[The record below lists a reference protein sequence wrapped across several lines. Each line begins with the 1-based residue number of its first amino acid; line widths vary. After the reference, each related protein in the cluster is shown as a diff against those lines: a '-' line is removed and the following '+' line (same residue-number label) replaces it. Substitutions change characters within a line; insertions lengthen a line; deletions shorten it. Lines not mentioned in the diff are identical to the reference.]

1 MNKKFFLLL
10 AVLAFSSF
18 AFSQPM
24 GGGLMIW
31 SPDGNSYTTL
41 EKGKIVKVEMPSMN
55 KTTLIESEKLF
66 PKDSIHPRQLSSFLW
81 SANEDKC
88 LLLINTVTVYHK
100 TTGEVW
106 LYQPKSGTLKQ
117 LGKSLRQ
124 DGLMYAKFSPDAN
137 SVAYV
142 YQDKS
147 KNKVVYNL
155 YVENL
160 LTGKI
165 KQLTFDTR
173 DRSINGTFD
182 WVYAEELMCKDGF
195 RWSPDGK
202 SIAFWNI
209 DASQV
214 RNYLMLNTTDSTY
227 SFTVPVEYPKAG
239 EDPSP
244 AKIGV
249 VDLATAKTK
258 WMKIDGDP
266 RQNYLVRMEW
276 VDNNELIIQ
285 QLNREQNKTNILLA
299 DSKTTACKTLWTES
313 DAAWIDI
320 KAGWNSG
327 DNVGWDWIENRKAF
341 IWASEKDGWRHLY
354 RIGMDGKETIITK
367 GDFDVIRLNLV
378 DEPNNIL
385 YFSAS
390 PDNYTQRYLY
400 RTNLDGKGTPERL
413 TSKDLAG
420 THNYVMSPNG
430 KWARHSFSSHLY
442 MPSSEWL
449 NLKDM
454 RPLDETKSI
463 AKNLK
468 EDPYGKQIEFFK
480 VTTEDNIT
488 LDGWIAKPKDFDPA
502 KKYPVFFYVYG
513 EPWSSTVMDQFGIG
527 RNAQFGDAIP
537 DQGYLFVSVDNR
549 GTPSP
554 RGREWRKS
562 IYRKIGI
569 VNIRDLAMGAKE
581 VLKWS
586 YCDTSR
592 VAVTGWSGGGS
603 STLNLMFQYADI
615 FKTGIAVAAVGNQL
629 AYDNTYQERYMGIPQ
644 ETRADFIAG
653 SPYTYAKNLKGNLL
667 YIHGTGD
674 DNVHYANAEKLIN
687 ELIRFNKPFQMMAYP
702 MRSHGIYEGEGTREH
717 LKTISSKFLHE
728 NCPAGGR

>member
-1 MNKKFFLLL
+1 MNKRFLLL
-10 AVLAFSSF
+10 LAIIAFSGL

-24 GGGLMIW
+24 GGGVMNW

-41 EKGKIVKVEMPSMN
+41 EKGKIVKVELPSMT
-55 KTTLIESEKLF
+55 KTTLVEAEKLF
-66 PKDSIHPRQLSSFLW
+66 PKDSIHPRQLNSFQW
-81 SANEDKC
+81 SAKEDKC
-88 LLLINTVTVYHK
+88 LLLINTLTVYHK

-117 LGKSLRQ
+117 LGKSLRL
-124 DGLMYAKFSPDAN
+124 DGLMYAKFSPDAS

-155 YVENL
+155 YVENI

-202 SIAFWNI
+202 SIAYWNI

-249 VDLATAKTK
+249 VDIATSKTK
-258 WMKIDGDP
+258 WMKIEGDP
-266 RQNYLVRMEW
+266 LQNYLVRMEW
-276 VDNNELIIQ
+276 VDNKELIIQ
-285 QLNREQNKTNILLA
+285 QLNRKQNKTNILLA
-299 DSKTTACKTLWTES
+299 DSKTSVCKQLWTES

-327 DNVGWDWIENRKAF
+327 DNVGWDWIENKKAF
-341 IWASEKDGWRHLY
+341 VWASEKDGWRHLY
-354 RIGMDGKETIITK
+354 RIGMDGKETLITK
-367 GDFDVIRLNLV
+367 GDFDVIRLNLI
-378 DEPNNIL
+378 DETNNIL

-400 RTNLDGKGTPERL
+400 RTSLNGSGTPERL
-413 TSKDLAG
+413 TSVDLPG

-442 MPSSEWL
+442 MPSSEWIG
-449 NLKDM
+449 LKEM
-454 RPLDETKSI
+454 KPLDDSKSI

-480 VTTEDNIT
+480 VTTEDNIA
-488 LDGWIAKPKDFDPA
+488 LDGWISKPKDFDPT

-513 EPWSSTVMDQFGIG
+513 EPWSSTVMDQYGVG
-527 RNAQFGDAIP
+527 RNSQFGDNIP

-569 VNIRDLAMGAKE
+569 INIRDLAMGAKE

-586 YCDTSR
+586 FCDTSR

-603 STLNLMFQYADI
+603 STLNLMFQYPEI
-615 FKTGIAVAAVGNQL
+615 FKTGIAVAAVANQL

-687 ELIRFNKPFQMMAYP
+687 ELIRYNKPFQMMAYP